1 MSFTE
6 LGLSAP
12 LLEAI
17 AATGYTEPTPIQKV
31 AIPPALRG
39 RDVLGCAQTGTGKT
53 AAFSLPL
60 LQLIHARSGEQS
72 VLRGLVLAPTR
83 ELAAQIGES
92 IATYG
97 SKLDLWHT
105 VVFGGVSDKP
115 QIAELKQG
123 VDILVATP
131 GRLLDLM
138 NRRLVDLSKIEICVL
153 DELDRMLDMGFVED
167 VRKVV
172 RVLPKKRQ
180 TLMFSATVPATIK
193 KLADTFLLNPVHVA
207 AESSTLPLEQIAQSV
222 YFADKQDKRALLV
235 DLLRRPEHLRTIVF
249 TRTKH
254 GADRVMRHLAKAG
267 SRAAALH
274 GDKSQGARLRALE
287 GFKSGEIKVLVA
299 TDVAARGIDVDGVT
313 HVINYELPN
322 VPETY
327 MHRIGRTARA
337 GNTGIAI
344 SFCQEDEQPYLAAIE
359 RLTAQRMQR
368 VTDHAYAAGSRPR
381 SSEERAPEARPRP
394 PQQRGGRP
402 QQREASGNGR
412 PGARGKSG
420 PQARSVS
427 ARPVHARG
435 GSGISV
441 GGPPERASAGRRK
454 NWSRSSA

>member
-12 LLEAI
+12 LLEAL
-17 AATGYTEPTPIQKV
+17 AATGYTAPTPIQTV
-31 AIPPALRG
+31 AIPPALLG

-53 AAFSLPL
+53 AAFCLPM
-60 LQLIHARSGEQS
+60 LQLIHERSGEQS

-83 ELAAQIGES
+83 ELAAQIAES
-92 IATYG
+92 LGTYG

-105 VVFGGVSDKP
+105 VVFGGVSDRP

-138 NRRLVDLSKIEICVL
+138 NRKLVDLRSIEICVL

-167 VRKVV
+167 VRKIV

-193 KLADTFLLNPVHVA
+193 KLAETFLTNPVHVA
-207 AESSTLPLEQIAQSV
+207 AESTTLPVGQITQSV
-222 YFADKQDKRALLV
+222 YFTDKQDKRSLLV
-235 DLLRRPEHLRTIVF
+235 ELLKRPEHLRTIVF

-274 GDKSQGARLRALE
+274 GDKSQGARVRALE

-299 TDVAARGIDVDGVT
+299 TDVAARGIDVDSVT
-313 HVINYELPN
+313 HVINFDLPN

-327 MHRIGRTARA
+327 MHRIGRTGRA
-337 GNTGIAI
+337 GNTGTAI
-344 SFCQEDEQPYLAAIE
+344 SFCHAEEQPYLAAIE
-359 RLTAQRMQR
+359 RLTAQRLDR
-368 VTDHAYAAGSRPR
+368 VSDHPFAASASAASPSQASAPR
-381 SSEERAPEARPRP
+381 
-394 PQQRGGRP
+394 QQEPSGRSYH
-402 QQREASGNGR
+402 REGQGRGR
-412 PGARGKSG
+412 PGARSKSSPPG
-420 PQARSVS
+420 RSVS
-427 ARPVHARG
+427 ARPAHPRS
-435 GSGISV
+435 GSGAAAHSTR
-441 GGPPERASAGRRK
+441 GAAPERAHAGRRK
-454 NWSRSSA
+454 NWSRSSP

>member
-1 MSFTE
+1 MSFNE

-17 AATGYTEPTPIQKV
+17 SATGYTQPTPIQKV
-31 AIPPALRG
+31 AIPPALLG

-53 AAFSLPL
+53 AAFCLPM

-72 VLRGLVLAPTR
+72 VLKGLVLAPTR

-92 IATYG
+92 LATYG
-97 SKLDLWHT
+97 ARLDLWHT

-115 QIAELKQG
+115 QIAELKKG

-138 NRRLVDLSKIEICVL
+138 NRRLIDLSKIEICVL

-193 KLADTFLLNPVHVA
+193 KLADTFLINPVHVA
-207 AESSTLPLEQIAQSV
+207 AESKTLPLEQIAQSV
-222 YFADKQDKRALLV
+222 YFTDKENKRALLV
-235 DLLRRPEHLRTIVF
+235 ELLKRPEHECTIVF

-274 GDKSQGARLRALE
+274 GDKSQGARTRALE

-313 HVINYELPN
+313 HVINFELPN

-337 GNTGIAI
+337 GNTGVAI
-344 SFCQEDEQPYLAAIE
+344 SFCDGEEQPYLAAIE
-359 RLTAQRMQR
+359 RLTAQRLER
-368 VTDHAYAAGSRPR
+368 ITDHPFAPGSRSAAPVRAHDSGPR
-381 SSEERAPEARPRP
+381 EASA
-394 PQQRGGRP
+394 GRP
-402 QQREASGNGR
+402 QQREGGR
-412 PGARGKSG
+412 GRHGARGSST
-420 PQARSVS
+420 PSRSVS
-427 ARPVHARG
+427 ARPGHGRG
-435 GSGISV
+435 GTAAA
-441 GGPPERASAGRRK
+441 PARAAAPERARAGRRK
-454 NWSRSSA
+454 TWSRSQP

>member
-1 MSFTE
+1 MSFNE

-17 AATGYTEPTPIQKV
+17 SATGYTQPTPIQTV
-31 AIPPALRG
+31 AIPPALLG

-53 AAFSLPL
+53 AAFCLPL
-60 LQLIHARSGEQS
+60 LQLIHGRSGEQS
-72 VLRGLVLAPTR
+72 VLKGLVLAPTR

-92 IATYG
+92 LATYG
-97 SKLDLWHT
+97 SRLDLWHT

-115 QIAELKQG
+115 QIAELKKG

-138 NRRLVDLSKIEICVL
+138 NRRLIDLSKIEICVL

-167 VRKVV
+167 VRKIV

-193 KLADTFLLNPVHVA
+193 KLADTFLINPVHVA
-207 AESSTLPLEQIAQSV
+207 AESKTLPLEQIAQSV
-222 YFADKQDKRALLV
+222 YFTDKENKRALLV
-235 DLLRRPEHLRTIVF
+235 ELLKRPEHECTIVF

-274 GDKSQGARLRALE
+274 GDKSQGARTRALE

-313 HVINYELPN
+313 HVINFELPN

-337 GNTGIAI
+337 GNTGVAI
-344 SFCQEDEQPYLAAIE
+344 SFCDGEEQPYLAAIE
-359 RLTAQRMQR
+359 RLTAQRLER
-368 VTDHAYAAGSRPR
+368 ITDHPFAPGTR
-381 SSEERAPEARPRP
+381 SSAPRAHDSGPREAAA
-394 PQQRGGRP
+394 GRP
-402 QQREASGNGR
+402 QQREGSGRGR
-412 PGARGKSG
+412 HGARGSST
-420 PQARSVS
+420 PSRSVS
-427 ARPVHARG
+427 ARPGHGRG
-435 GSGISV
+435 GTAAA
-441 GGPPERASAGRRK
+441 PARAAAPERARAGRRK
-454 NWSRSSA
+454 SWSRSQP